1 MVDRVQNV
9 TRLME
14 IDIEGWRVAAIGAET
29 TICAAALEALRAN
42 GGIELNEETSPTEAD
57 ILLVSWN
64 LVPERSDGAEADA
77 LVAAAGK
84 AAEAMSRRGKG
95 TVIFLLTAAAAIPIR
110 RHAEHS
116 RLMSAAAAAMR
127 CISMESAPHV
137 RVNALGFGC
146 IGESAS
152 DSGAVSMLTHV
163 PLARTGKLDEAVDA
177 VLFMA
182 DPLNS
187 YTTGQL
193 LPVDGGWSAG
203 YARSF

>member
-14 IDIEGWRVAAIGAET
+14 IDIEGWRLAAIGAET
-29 TICAAALEALRAN
+29 TICAAALEALRSNGGLELN
-42 GGIELNEETSPTEAD
+42 GGISPAEAD

-64 LVPERSDGAEADA
+64 LIPECSDGAESNA
-77 LVAAAGK
+77 LVADAGK
-84 AAEAMSRRGKG
+84 VAEAMSRRRKG
-95 TVIFLLTAAAAIPIR
+95 AIIFLLSAAAAIPIR

-146 IGESAS
+146 FGDSSS
-152 DSGAVSMLTHV
+152 DSGDVSMLTHV
-163 PLARTGKLDEAVDA
+163 PLGRPGKLSEAVDA